1 MGLSLLYQLGNWG
14 PGTNQDHSKRQNSL
28 THVNLTPKP
37 MFFLA
42 TLSSALELTLLEN
55 WHLAQATE
63 TSWVSEAY
71 KTILH
76 GCLSWIVIPWSSYRS
91 IGVKSDPAWE
101 QEKEQ
106 KEKTLAP
113 SSSRHKNLLGFC
125 RDLFKVWVYSVIWQE
140 LNGALCL
147 LRLFCYL
154 QA

>member
-1 MGLSLLYQLGNWG
+1 MGLSLLYQLGNWR
-14 PGTNQDHSKRQNSL
+14 PGTNQDHSKRQNSPTMSTWL
-28 THVNLTPKP
+28 QSSC
-37 MFFLA
+37 FFFA

-55 WHLAQATE
+55 WHLTQATE

-113 SSSRHKNLLGFC
+113 SSARHKNLLEFC

-140 LNGALCL
+140 LNGALCP